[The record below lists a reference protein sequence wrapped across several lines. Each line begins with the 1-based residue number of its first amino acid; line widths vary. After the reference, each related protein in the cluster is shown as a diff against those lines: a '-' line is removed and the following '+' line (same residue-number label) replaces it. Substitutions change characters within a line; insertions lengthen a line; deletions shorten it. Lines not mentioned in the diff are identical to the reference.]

1 MKNLLTICLAGWLV
15 WGSSASLQAQTPLV
29 VSVQQLRMEQILAH
43 QPDFKADFII
53 REAHRPGGETTGRMA
68 QKGNR
73 FRMEFDPEHNSA
85 EPNPNDARYQGR
97 TVYLERESLPSV
109 TLSETSRTY
118 SVDWWSPA
126 YNEKHTFAGFFKD
139 FLTNPE
145 NHLTLLGTRTWNG
158 QLCTVIEVRKDNQTI
173 QLYSADD
180 LQGFILKVD
189 VAEGTDR
196 TTIEFSHLSFE
207 VDDSLF
213 VIPPGYLEVRP
224 GND

>member
-1 MKNLLTICLAGWLV
+1 MKNLLTFFFLGWLA
-15 WGSSASLQAQTPLV
+15 WGSTTPLTAQSPLV

-43 QPDFKADFII
+43 QPDFKADFIM
-53 REAHRPGGETTGRMA
+53 REAHRPGFETTGRMA

-73 FRMEFDPEHNSA
+73 FRMEFDPERNPA
-85 EPNPNDARYQGR
+85 ELKPAEARYQGK

-109 TLSETSRTY
+109 TLSENSRTY

-126 YNEKHTFAGFFKD
+126 YNEKHTYAGFFKD
-139 FLTNPE
+139 FLTDPE
-145 NHLTLLGTRTWNG
+145 SRLTLLGTRTWNG
-158 QLCTVIEVRKDNQTI
+158 RVCTVIEVRKDSQTI

-180 LQGFILKVD
+180 LQGFILKVE
-189 VAEGTDR
+189 VVEGTEQ
-196 TTIEFSHLSFE
+196 TTIEFSNLSFE